1 MSKQPVSTGD
11 FNKFAENVKSTY
23 STKNEIQAA
32 NYATKGDLAAYQ
44 PIGNYAL
51 KSDLS
56 EYQPKGDYAIRSEI
70 KAANYAT
77 KDDLGG
83 YQVKGDYALTSA
95 LSGYQPKGDYA
106 LSNNLTAL
114 SNNVN
119 AFNNN
124 VNSFRSEVKAA
135 NYATKGDLTAYQ
147 PKGDYA
153 LTSALTGYQLKGDY
167 ASKSDLNAYQ
177 VKGDYALTSAL
188 TGYQVKG
195 DYASKS
201 DLNAYQVK
209 GDYALT
215 SALTGYQ
222 PKGDYALSSTL
233 NNYALKS
240 DIKAAGPGVPGSQG
254 PAGPVGPAGPQ
265 GIPGAAGKDG
275 LPGPPG
281 PPGPAGAFA
290 ASKFSVN
297 NDDNGLTIK
306 ANAEAG
312 KGRMH
317 ITSEDE
323 LYVLNKKGM
332 VIGKEWGGNGNLNVQ
347 GDVTVAGNAFLGGN
361 AKISGGINNIQDT
374 RKNNFLPEQYFA
386 RGQGIYREF
395 KESAALDLPVKDGY
409 AHLETIVNWPD
420 FTGGPI
426 YQYAH
431 RGQNE
436 IYMRVSGGDAMKKWG
451 AWSNIAGGG
460 SGGTGSAKIRGNW
473 ELRDENGVAVLRNT
487 SSGKDSR
494 YAFFPNELV
503 DVRQNMGATT
513 ELRGGQPLK
522 TINNGFRHII
532 QNLTEDGKL
541 RHTLEADQNMM
552 SVATFDDNGNWNGKH
567 PLRIHRT
574 IPHVDNYNDNK
585 NSYALNAW
593 GVKDGGWGVIFKN
606 GPERDDDG
614 GRKAFTIRNA
624 DGNLRLMSNGGN
636 VLIQERNILGEIDSI
651 KATGG
656 AGSIDFDAFSNGN
669 DAQFSKGWQ
678 VGGDWPWD
686 PVIRGP
692 GRGGYAHT
700 ENKDGLGPDWN
711 DNDTRN
717 RTADIKVPAAM
728 KSGFLFHLPW
738 SNCRHFDI
746 WGVLANGKEVFIRRV
761 NAYQNVRNA
770 STDNLHDA
778 VAVVPIPRV
787 DRFGAIRIKGVRG
800 RIHYMGTGWT
810 KNNLDS
816 YASGADSGFLSS
828 QNIVGQSLVLGT
840 DSAEHPDFAGWTGA
854 NFRRRDGQ
862 WTHFDWKDDQKNY
875 IRGDTQVDGATNFAK
890 NISVGGKLIA
900 KQICVDENTCVD
912 TQKIIELINIIE
924 MFQKQTSPAL
934 QDLKI
939 LTQSFMNL
947 SEQDKIIIT
956 RPLENILKF
965 ISSTAG
971 DGVNPQEMF
980 RIVTLYAKSLLEN
993 NIQHPGVR
1001 EWAKMILNRNSSE
1014 EIRPV
1019 SAQATAVATNIAS
1032 NPLFH
1037 RIENFDYGGN
1047 DIECFTGNK
1056 ARYDCEDLCS
1066 GNPTCKGYNVKK
1078 GWGCCLKHTLPTD
1091 GIGKNDGFIF
1101 GIKDRGQNY
1110 HDIPNKDWPGNDIRC
1125 FNTQESQ
1132 NGNTCRVECDK
1143 NDNCKGYVVGGWG
1156 CCMKHNISGELK
1168 QADGMTFRIKSQR
1181 KPLELRNALR
1191 DNYCLDVPEAD
1202 MNDRRLQMWD
1212 CHGGNNQKWRNVPV
1226 EGSPDL
1232 IQILNVNSGK
1242 CLHMLDN
1249 KQVWQGAC
1257 DQKGST
1263 WRFLPD
1269 GKLQHISG
1277 QCLDVDGARQDR
1289 GTVLKGEIC
1298 SPPAQNNAQRFR
1310 FN

>member
-1 MSKQPVSTGD
+1 MSRQPVSRGD
-11 FNKFAENVKSTY
+11 FNKFTDSVKNTY
-23 STKNEIQAA
+23 VTKNEIQAA

-44 PIGNYAL
+44 PVGNYAL

-56 EYQPKGDYAIRSEI
+56 GYQPKGNYALASALSEYQPKGDYALNSTLSGYQPKGDYALNNNVNAIRSEI

-77 KDDLGG
+77 KGDLSA
-83 YQVKGDYALTSA
+83 YQPKGDYALASA
-95 LSGYQPKGDYA
+95 FSGYQPKGDYATKGDLSGYQPKGDYA
-106 LSNNLTAL
+106 LAS
-114 SNNVN
+114 
-119 AFNNN
+119 AF
-124 VNSFRSEVKAA
+124 S
-135 NYATKGDLTAYQ
+135 
-147 PKGDYA
+147 
-153 LTSALTGYQLKGDY
+153 
-167 ASKSDLNAYQ
+167 
-177 VKGDYALTSAL
+177 
-188 TGYQVKG
+188 
-195 DYASKS
+195 
-201 DLNAYQVK
+201 
-209 GDYALT
+209 
-215 SALTGYQ
+215 GYQ
-222 PKGDYALSSTL
+222 PKGDYALR
-233 NNYALKS
+233 S
-240 DIKAAGPGVPGSQG
+240 DIKAAAQG
-254 PAGPVGPAGPQ
+254 PAGKDGAPGAPGPQGPAGKDGAPGAAGKDGAPGAAGKDGAPGPAGPAGKDGAQGPAGKDGEQGPAGPQ

-275 LPGPPG
+275 AQ
-281 PPGPAGAFA
+281 GPAGPQGIPGATGAQGPAGPQGIPGAQGPAGPQGIPGERGPAGITGEANFA
-290 ASKFSVN
+290 
-297 NDDNGLTIK
+297 
-306 ANAEAG
+306 
-312 KGRMH
+312 KGN
-317 ITSEDE
+317 IS
-323 LYVLNKKGM
+323 
-332 VIGKEWGGNGNLNVQ
+332 IGKEDDFDKPSIIIGGRDHPAKDTNIYSISFSPYTGMGIIPNDKKSFSDTQGVILGTHIKGQNEWGVYSDGWDKLFAIQAGTGKVRAKGDISTDANVNIKGDLAFNGVNPWIIHTPDDNRRTMYVAPKKADGSDWDWSKQTMYHADGNVQFSNNITAAADVSVGKNAVVGDNVIMSGKNSWILHTPDDGRKQLYVAPGTDGGNWDWSKQTQFMADGNV
-347 GDVTVAGNAFLGGN
+347 
-361 AKISGGINNIQDT
+361 KISGGINNIQDT
-374 RKNNFLPEQYFA
+374 RKDNFLPEQYFA

-420 FTGGPI
+420 FSGGPI

-460 SGGTGSAKIRGNW
+460 SGGTGSAKISGNW

-614 GRKAFTIRNA
+614 GRKAFTIRND

-700 ENKDGLGPDWN
+700 ENKDGLGPDWQ

-816 YASGADSGFLSS
+816 YASGADSGFVSS

-854 NFRRRDGQ
+854 NFRRRDGK
-862 WTHFDWKDDQKNY
+862 WTHFDWKDNGLNY
-875 IRGDTQVDGATNFAK
+875 IRGNTQVDGIF
-890 NISVGGKLIA
+890 S
-900 KQICVDENTCVD
+900 
-912 TQKIIELINIIE
+912 
-924 MFQKQTSPAL
+924 L
-934 QDLKI
+934 QDNQLRFRDNSDGNHYIGFSGAIDGPRVQGFQGGQLGTGEGGEKTS
-939 LTQSFMNL
+939 LTWN
-947 SEQDKIIIT
+947 K
-956 RPLENILKF
+956 
-965 ISSTAG
+965 
-971 DGVNPQEMF
+971 DGVNVNGQ
-980 RIVTLYAKSLLEN
+980 V
-993 NIQHPGVR
+993 
-1001 EWAKMILNRNSSE
+1001 
-1014 EIRPV
+1014 
-1019 SAQATAVATNIAS
+1019 
-1032 NPLFH
+1032 
-1037 RIENFDYGGN
+1037 
-1047 DIECFTGNK
+1047 C
-1056 ARYDCEDLCS
+1056 
-1066 GNPTCKGYNVKK
+1066 
-1078 GWGCCLKHTLPTD
+1078 
-1091 GIGKNDGFIF
+1091 IGPRWCI
-1101 GIKDRGQNY
+1101 
-1110 HDIPNKDWPGNDIRC
+1110 
-1125 FNTQESQ
+1125 
-1132 NGNTCRVECDK
+1132 
-1143 NDNCKGYVVGGWG
+1143 
-1156 CCMKHNISGELK
+1156 
-1168 QADGMTFRIKSQR
+1168 
-1181 KPLELRNALR
+1181 
-1191 DNYCLDVPEAD
+1191 VPEGEHLIFRDRKGEGDKRYAMFSNRYVD
-1202 MNDRRLQMWD
+1202 IVDPINNGQSITIRSDKDGQQRRLQRSQD
-1212 CHGGNNQKWRNVPV
+1212 NLAKFENNNRGGWEQMFI
-1226 EGSPDL
+1226 E
-1232 IQILNVNSGK
+1232 
-1242 CLHMLDN
+1242 
-1249 KQVWQGAC
+1249 
-1257 DQKGST
+1257 
-1263 WRFLPD
+1263 
-1269 GKLQHISG
+1269 KL
-1277 QCLDVDGARQDR
+1277 
-1289 GTVLKGEIC
+1289 
-1298 SPPAQNNAQRFR
+1298 
-1310 FN
+1310 